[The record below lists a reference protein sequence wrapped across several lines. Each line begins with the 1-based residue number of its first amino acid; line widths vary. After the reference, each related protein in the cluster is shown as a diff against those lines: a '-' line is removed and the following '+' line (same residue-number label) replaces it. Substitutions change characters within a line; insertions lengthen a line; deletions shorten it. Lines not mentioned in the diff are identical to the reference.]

1 MAPEITAL
9 RTAALQS
16 GPGTSNAV
24 RAPDDE
30 AVSALL
36 RVEEGSVFVFQNS
49 WEDGFWDFPDCCR
62 VCKQR
67 YNATNIIVTR

>member
-36 RVEEGSVFVFQNS
+36 RVEEDAVFVL
-49 WEDGFWDFPDCCR
+49 
-62 VCKQR
+62 
-67 YNATNIIVTR
+67 

>member
-9 RTAALQS
+9 RAAALQS

-24 RAPDDE
+24 RAPDDA

-36 RVEEGSVFVFQNS
+36 RVEEDSVFVF
-49 WEDGFWDFPDCCR
+49 
-62 VCKQR
+62 
-67 YNATNIIVTR
+67 